1 MLRLKVIENAPVTNS
16 APKRAIRTFKKL
28 YIAVIGV
35 VAHFRKRAV
44 DLVLLSVNEPA
55 QLPAWRG

>member
-1 MLRLKVIENAPVTNS
+1 
-16 APKRAIRTFKKL
+16 
-28 YIAVIGV
+28 VIGV